1 MPNRLQIPLPSTGRS
16 SLEADLDE
24 ADLVAIAKRDRAAFA
39 SLYRRYVEPV
49 YRYCDRCLGNRDA
62 AEDATSLIFTKALAA
77 LATCRDDHFRSWL
90 FTIAHNVIV
99 DMRDEQHPWEP
110 LMAAAEVADGT
121 ARYSPEALVLA
132 TDDAR
137 TIRGL
142 LAHLTSDQRDLLE
155 LRLAGLTDAEIA
167 RALGRSH
174 GAVRTSQYR
183 AIARLRALVG
193 TSTLPKETPDD
204 HR

>member
-1 MPNRLQIPLPSTGRS
+1 MPNRLQIPLPATGRS
-16 SLEADLDE
+16 APEADLDE

-39 SLYRRYVEPV
+39 SLYRRYVDLV

-77 LATCRDDHFRSWL
+77 LATCRDDCFRSWL

-99 DMRDEQHPWEP
+99 DVRGQQHSWEP
-110 LMAAAEVADGT
+110 LTAAADLTDRTGQ
-121 ARYSPEALVLA
+121 RSPEALALA
-132 TDDAR
+132 NDDAR
-137 TIRGL
+137 TIQVL
-142 LAHLTSDQRDLLE
+142 LGHLSADQRDLLE
-155 LRLAGLTDAEIA
+155 LRLAGLTHAEIA

-193 TSTLPKETPDD
+193 TSTLPKETP
-204 HR
+204 